1 MSLFSIPYLCYLK
14 AEIGSIFFF
23 SIVFFMLTSASAQPS
38 DLVTGS
44 VYEVA
49 TEVALVGAT
58 IYIEDKNTGTVTD
71 QNGHFQLRIPFISDT
86 VVLIISYVG
95 YETRRFPVT
104 ASSCPCRITLSKTQI
119 IANEV
124 VVSASR
130 IPETILE
137 APVTILKMNAIAV
150 KEAPSENFYSALQG
164 YKGVDVLTNSL
175 LYKTLNTRGFNNNAN
190 YRLAQLV
197 DGVDN
202 SLVGLGWPFGNVL
215 GTTDLDI
222 EKVELIPGPASALYG
237 ANAFNGLLYM
247 TTKDPF
253 RYQGVSMQVKNG
265 INHLGSDAHDPSWY
279 GDIQFRYAK
288 AFNDRFAFKVNAGYI
303 QGQDWL
309 LTDSSDI
316 YKGVAEELRGPDNPA
331 RDVVNIYGDE
341 DVRKSLVKDQSGK
354 GIDISRTGYAVSD
367 LIDNSTYSFKA
378 NTALEYKINDHLNL
392 SYAFNYAQA
401 TTTYSSL
408 YYLKNIKM
416 YTNKLELTGTH
427 FFIRA
432 AANADDLGDTY
443 STVAL
448 ANAINKFWVKD
459 KMNSNWFNDFAR
471 AYNGTVENVVAN
483 DLIAARA
490 YADSARYVPGTDLF
504 NHVMD
509 SLSKVSFSSN
519 GAKVIDHSSKYY
531 FQAQY
536 NFSKQISFMELIAGA
551 DYNLTRLNSEGTI
564 FNDEPGDPIFVNQY
578 AGYAQATKKILK
590 DKLKLLAALRFDKA
604 DNFKGAWS
612 PRLAAVYHPDD
623 KNYFRASWQQGFRLP
638 DPQLQFMDIVISP
651 TQHRLGGTA
660 EVDEPYNSR
669 YNSFTQSST
678 VNFNNA
684 VKNYLLT
691 DPTVTLDSAVKR
703 YAGLLQKSPYDY
715 IQPEKVHTFEVGYRR
730 LLFNNNFYFD
740 INYFHND
747 YTGFIFSTTLVQ
759 PDSGGIESQEAIHI
773 AGKAIYYG
781 AVENF
786 STFVNSA
793 DRVVVDGVE
802 IGASVQLPH
811 NYVLSGNFTW
821 IHSNVE
827 SGQLLPGIKTPPFK
841 SNLSISNRT
850 LTKHFG
856 FMVNWRWTD
865 AIENWSNVSDLESI
879 DNDLPAY
886 SIIDAQVS
894 YRIPKA
900 ATSVKL
906 GASNL
911 LNYYHQ
917 DYAQGIS
924 VGGIYYVSLL
934 YDGIFK

>member
-1 MSLFSIPYLCYLK
+1 MSASSIPFLTHLK
-14 AEIGSIFFF
+14 FEIGSLLFIG
-23 SIVFFMLTSASAQPS
+23 ITFFMLTTAAAQPS
-38 DLVTGS
+38 HLVTGS
-44 VYEVA
+44 VHEAV
-49 TEVALVGAT
+49 TEVALIGAT
-58 IYIEDKNTGTVTD
+58 IYVKDKNTGTVTD
-71 QNGHFQLRIPFISDT
+71 QHGNFQLRVPFEQDT
-86 VVLIISYVG
+86 VKLIISYVG
-95 YETRRFPVT
+95 YETGIYPVT
-104 ASSCPCRITLSKTQI
+104 ESTCPCRITLSKTQLL
-119 IANEV
+119 ANEV

-309 LTDSSDI
+309 LTDSSDV
-316 YKGVAEELRGPDNPA
+316 YKYVSEELRGPDNPA
-331 RDVVNIYGDE
+331 RDAVNIYGDE

-354 GIDISRTGYAVSD
+354 GIDVSRTGYAVAD
-367 LIDNSTYSFKA
+367 LVDNSTYSFKA
-378 NTALEYKINDHLNL
+378 NTALEYKINDRLDL
-392 SYAFNYAQA
+392 SYAFNFAQA
-401 TTTYSSL
+401 TTSYSSL
-408 YYLKNIKM
+408 YNLKNM
-416 YTNKLELTGTH
+416 RLYSNKLELTGTH
-427 FFIRA
+427 FFVRA
-432 AANADDLGDTY
+432 AAIADDLGDTY
-443 STVAL
+443 SISAL
-448 ANAINKFWVKD
+448 AGGMNRFWK
-459 KMNSNWFNDFAR
+459 KSNDWFNAFSR
-471 AYNGTVENVVAN
+471 AYNGTVPDVNAN
-483 DLIAARA
+483 DLLTARA
-490 YADSARYVPGTDLF
+490 YADSGRYIPGTEAF
-504 NHVMD
+504 NHLMD
-509 SLSKVSFSSN
+509 SLSDVPFSSG
-519 GAKVIDHSSKYY
+519 GAKVVDRSSKYY

-536 NFSKQISFMELIAGA
+536 DFSKHIRFMELIAGA

-564 FNDEPGDPIFVNQY
+564 FNDKPGEPIDINQY
-578 AGYAQATKKILK
+578 AGYAQATKKFFK
-590 DKLKLLAALRFDKA
+590 DHLKLLAALRYDKT
-604 DNFKGAWS
+604 DNFKGVWS
-612 PRLAAVYHPDD
+612 PRIAAVYHFDG

-638 DPQLQFMDIVISP
+638 DPQLQYMDIVLSP
-651 TQHRLGGTA
+651 TLHRLGGTSK
-660 EVDEPYNSR
+660 VDEPYNSR
-669 YNSFTQSST
+669 YNSFTQAST
-678 VNFNNA
+678 VSFNDA
-684 VKNYLLT
+684 VKNYLLSDT
-691 DPTVTLDSAVKR
+691 SATLDSAVKR
-703 YAGLLQKSPYDY
+703 FAGLLQKSPYDY
-715 IQPEKVHTFEVGYRR
+715 IQPEKVHTFEIGYRR
-730 LLFNNNFYFD
+730 LLFSNNVYLD

-747 YTGFIFSTTLVQ
+747 YTGFIFSTVLVQ
-759 PDSGGIESQEAIHI
+759 PDTGGTDSPEAIEI
-773 AGKAIYYG
+773 AGEAIYSG
-781 AVENF
+781 AAVNF
-786 STFVNSA
+786 LTVVNSEE
-793 DRVVVDGVE
+793 RVVVDGME
-802 IGASVQLPH
+802 IGASIQLPR

-841 SNLSISNRT
+841 SNLSISNRN
-850 LTKHFG
+850 LTKHLG
-856 FMVNWRWTD
+856 FMINWRWTD
-865 AIENWSNVSDLESI
+865 AIDNWSNVSDLESI
-879 DNDLPAY
+879 DNNLPACN
-886 SIIDAQVS
+886 IIDAQVS
-894 YRIPKA
+894 YRIPKV
-900 ATSVKL
+900 ATSIKL

-917 DYAQGIS
+917 DYAQGIT